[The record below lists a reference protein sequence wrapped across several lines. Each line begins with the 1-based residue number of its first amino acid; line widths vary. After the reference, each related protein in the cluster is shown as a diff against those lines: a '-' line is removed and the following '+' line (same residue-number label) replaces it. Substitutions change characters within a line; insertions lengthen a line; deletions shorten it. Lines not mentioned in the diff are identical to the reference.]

1 MFFRHFPRLLLGA
14 ALLAGL
20 PLRAQDGAP
29 APPAGTSADRAP
41 VDSAAP
47 PAAQAPLLDVRALS
61 VVGGADEEALRTSQL
76 RGGAPVTGFLLRSPS
91 SLTPGSGG
99 RTRVSLLAP
108 EVLLAWNSDIPFS
121 LNDGLLWAGRGAG
134 LMASAGVAVEAGP
147 VRLILAPELAYSAN
161 AAFDTLV
168 PLVWRQQDP
177 ATYYP
182 DWQRNE
188 HAIDLPYRMGGGSV
202 SEIGPGQSS
211 LTLRLGAVEAGA
223 GTENEWWGPGLRNAI
238 VLSNQGPGF
247 GHLFAR
253 TARPLRTPV
262 GRVEARW
269 ISGALRD
276 SPWYARERGEDG
288 ERGWRSFSAAALVLS
303 PRPGLSV
310 GLARSVM
317 APADGAGDAL
327 SGGANALVRWKEE
340 RDPLDP
346 DRFEQITSLFAR
358 LVMPE
363 EGAEIYLEWART
375 RLPINLRDV
384 LEAPEHS
391 QGYTLGLQWLRP
403 VGRGDLRLQA
413 ETTYLEED
421 PSFTWRST
429 GSWYASMTVPQG
441 YTNGGQV
448 VGASVGPGASQQ
460 WLAVDWLRGTGRVGL
475 FVSRVRWVDDAYY
488 DKPGGPN
495 IYFGHDVSIFGG
507 ARGALGLRGV
517 RLDAEYALER
527 RWNIFFQN
535 ESTAFW
541 DRSTAVNVYN
551 HTLRLRFSATAPRLG
566 R

>member
-1 MFFRHFPRLLLGA
+1 MSLRPIPRLLLGA
-14 ALLAGL
+14 ALLAAPSLG
-20 PLRAQDGAP
+20 AQDGAP
-29 APPAGTSADRAP
+29 APDPAAADSA
-41 VDSAAP
+41 AAP
-47 PAAQAPLLDVRALS
+47 PAAQASLVEVRALS
-61 VVGGADEEALRTSQL
+61 VVGGADEEAARVAQL
-76 RGGAPVTGFLLRSPS
+76 RGAAPATGYLLRSPS
-91 SLTPGSGG
+91 SRTPGSGG
-99 RTRVSLLAP
+99 RPRVSLLAP
-108 EVLLAWNSDIPFS
+108 EVLLAWNSRSPFS
-121 LNDGLLWAGRGAG
+121 LNDGRLWAGRGAG
-134 LMASAGVAVEAGP
+134 VLASAGVAVEAGP
-147 VRLILAPELAYSAN
+147 VRLVLAPELAYSAN

-168 PLVWRQQDP
+168 PLAWRQADP

-182 DWQRNE
+182 DWQRGE
-188 HAIDLPYRMGGGSV
+188 HSIDLPYRMGGDAV

-223 GTENEWWGPGLRNAI
+223 GTENEWWGPGIRNAL

-253 TARPLRTPV
+253 TARPLRTPL

-276 SPWYARERGEDG
+276 SRWYARERGDDG
-288 ERGWRSFSAAALVLS
+288 ERGWRSLSAAALVLS
-303 PRPGLSV
+303 PGRGLSV

-327 SGGANALVRWKEE
+327 AGGAGVLTRWKEE

-346 DRFEQITSLFAR
+346 DRYEQITSLFAR

-363 EGAEIYLEWART
+363 EGAEVYLEWART
-375 RLPINLRDV
+375 RLPLNLRDL

-403 VGRGDLRLQA
+403 AGDGDIRIQA

-421 PSFTWRST
+421 PSFAWRST
-429 GSWYASMTVPQG
+429 GSWYASATIQQG
-441 YTNGGQV
+441 YTHEGQV

-460 WLAVDWLRGTGRVGL
+460 WLAVDWLRGTGRAGL

-495 IYFGHDVSIFGG
+495 LYFGHDVSIFGG
-507 ARGALGLRGV
+507 ARGALGIGGI

-527 RWNIFFQN
+527 RWNVFFQN
-535 ESTAFW
+535 TSIDFNNRES
-541 DRSTAVNVYN
+541 VNAMN
-551 HTLRLRFSATAPRLG
+551 HTLRLRFSAAAPRLG